1 MAGNGAGRSVRRFW
15 ERWRRLRVRA
25 QAGVGCALLLCLGS
39 CGSYRPPY
47 LNLDLDFDPVLV
59 NAVEGLISDA
69 ADSRGWFVYETSDFV
84 STRAD
89 GTSRVS
95 IYVFPYDEEAIRK
108 HRAILWA
115 TSSKSSLS
123 VHLHDHGDV
132 PLSELDAFALEVEAG
147 LERVTGYK
155 SCRVLPRRGYCD
167 EPGEPLLR
175 YKARVAPGMKT
186 GAGRLLDRV
195 DRSWPNLRS
204 YDWSDAM
211 PEITG
216 RAGAFEALLFMDHP
230 DSPWKRVLKFRS
242 GDEGRFAMLELFEA
256 DGMSKG
262 DLQRLAEQAIDAL
275 EARFGSPFCRVD
287 PQTGLCG
294 PAPARYGDCDNAG

>member
-15 ERWRRLRVRA
+15 ERWRRFRVRA
-25 QAGVGCALLLCLGS
+25 PACLGMLVCLCS
-39 CGSYRPPY
+39 CSTFKDLY
-47 LNLDLDFDPVLV
+47 LHLHVAFDPAKVD
-59 NAVEGLISDA
+59 AVKELISEA
-69 ADSRGWFVYETSDFV
+69 AGSRGWLVSDNSDLLSSF
-84 STRAD
+84 SD
-89 GTSRVS
+89 GVARLS
-95 IYVFPYDEEAIRK
+95 ITVFPNDEDATRNG
-108 HRAILWA
+108 RGTLWA
-115 TSSKSSLS
+115 ISTPQSLA
-123 VHLHDHGDV
+123 VQLVDWGYV
-132 PLSELDAFALEVEAG
+132 PLQELDAFALEVEAG
-147 LERVTGYK
+147 LERVTG
-155 SCRVLPRRGYCD
+155 SEVCRVLPRRGYCD

-175 YKARVAPGMKT
+175 YKARAAPGMKT

-195 DRSWPNLRS
+195 GRSWPNLRS
-204 YDWSDAM
+204 SDWSDAM

-294 PAPARYGDCDNAG
+294 PAPVRNGDCGNAG

>member
-1 MAGNGAGRSVRRFW
+1 MEGNRIGRVFRRGLAL
-15 ERWRRLRVRA
+15 RWRLWA
-25 QAGVGCALLLCLGS
+25 QPGVGCALLLCMGS
-39 CGSYRPPY
+39 CGSYMPPY
-47 LNLDLDFDPVLV
+47 LNLDLDFDPALV
-59 NAVEGLISDA
+59 SAVARLISDA
-69 ADSRGWFVYETSDFV
+69 ADSRGWLVSDNSDFA
-84 STRAD
+84 SKRNSD
-89 GTSRVS
+89 GVAKLWIT
-95 IYVFPYDEEAIRK
+95 VFPNDEEAVREG
-108 HRAILWA
+108 RVILSA
-115 TSSKSSLS
+115 GSIPTSLW
-123 VHLHDHGDV
+123 VHLYDHGDV

-175 YKARVAPGMKT
+175 YKARVAPGMKA
-186 GAGRLLDRV
+186 GAGRLLDRIG
-195 DRSWPNLRS
+195 RSWPNLRS
-204 YDWSDAM
+204 SDWSDAM

-294 PAPARYGDCDNAG
+294 PAPARNGNCGNAG